1 MVKLMENQWF
11 MLIAFSIA
19 VFRLTRLFVYDKITA
34 FIREPF
40 HREVM
45 MKDESGEEAVYI
57 EIKGKGI
64 QAFIGE
70 LLSCYWCTGV
80 WCSLIL
86 YIGCRLWPG
95 GFEPVII
102 ILAIAGLGGILETV
116 VSKLLD

>member
-1 MVKLMENQWF
+1 MENQWF

-19 VFRLTRLFVYDKITA
+19 VFRLTRLFVYDKITG
-34 FIREPF
+34 FIRQPF
-40 HREVM
+40 HREVV
-45 MKDESGEEAVYI
+45 MKDDSGEEAVYI

-86 YIGCRLWPG
+86 YTGFSLWPAVFG
-95 GFEPVII
+95 PVVI
-102 ILAIAGLGGILETV
+102 ILALAGLGGILETI